1 MKKIF
6 KVLLVFLLAICLI
19 ACNTTSSSSKASG
32 VAKGFKGDVSV
43 EVEYKENEITNV
55 TVKSHSETEG
65 IGSKAVE
72 KIPARIV
79 EQQSVDVDVVAT
91 ATFTSKAIMEATKK
105 ALESVKFDFNSLKS
119 KKVSQD
125 DKKEEVLE
133 TDVVVVG
140 AGGAGM
146 VAAIELANNGKKVVV
161 LEKNELTGG
170 NSVKATGG
178 MNAADTPYQDKN
190 KFNEQPGVEKNIN
203 TALEKYPE
211 LKELAQTVQKQFKE
225 YLAAKG
231 DKGYFDSAELFMLDT
246 LIGGKNLNNPKL
258 VETLAKNSGS
268 AVEWLSKIGAK
279 LTDAG
284 FAGGAS
290 VKRIHRPV
298 NEDGKALAIGSY
310 MIPILTKTVES
321 NSSIKMIYGAPATE
335 LLVDNGQVVGVKAKG
350 YTVKAKAVI
359 LTTGGFGYNLDM
371 VTKYKPEL
379 KGFISTNAPGIT
391 GDGIVMAQKV
401 GAKLVD
407 MEQIQIHP
415 TVYKEN
421 SSLVTEGL
429 RGDGAILVNQEG
441 KRFIDEVSTR
451 DVVSAAEIKQT
462 GSYAYL
468 IIDQNMVDESL
479 VIQGYIKKGMTVKG
493 ETLADLAKELNID
506 AKVLEDTLTKWNS
519 YVNDRKDPDFKRT
532 SFTKPLDKAPYYALK
547 VTPGIHHTM
556 GGIAINE
563 KAEVLKEDGSVIK
576 GLYAAGE
583 VTGGV
588 HGANRLGGNAVVDFV
603 VYGLISARSASEFV
617 K

>member
-1 MKKIF
+1 MKKNINL
-6 KVLLVFLLAICLI
+6 LLVFLLVLGLV
-19 ACNTTSSSSKASG
+19 ACGTSEKVATG
-32 VAKGFKGDVSV
+32 VAKGFKGDVTV
-43 EVEYKENEITNV
+43 EVAYKDHEITKV

-72 KIPARIV
+72 KIPGRIV
-79 EQQSVDVDVVAT
+79 EKQSVDVDVLAT
-91 ATFTSKAIMEATKK
+91 ATYTSKAIMEATKK
-105 ALESVKFDFNSLKS
+105 ALESVKFDFNSLKPKNDATS
-119 KKVSQD
+119 
-125 DKKEEVLE
+125 DKKEENLE
-133 TDVVVVG
+133 ADVVVVG

-146 VAAIELANNGKKVVV
+146 VAAIELANRGHKVVI

-178 MNAADTPYQDKN
+178 MNAADTKYQDKN
-190 KFNEQPGVEKNIN
+190 KFNEKAGVEKTIK
-203 TALEKYPE
+203 TACEKYPE
-211 LKELAQTVQKQFKE
+211 LKELTDKVEKQFGE
-225 YLAAKG
+225 YLLKSNNE
-231 DKGYFDSAELFMLDT
+231 YFDSAELFMLDT
-246 LIGGKNLNNPKL
+246 LIGGKNLNNHKL
-258 VETLAKNSGS
+258 VEVLAKESNA
-268 AVEWLSKIGAK
+268 AVEWLGKIGIN

-298 NEDGKALAIGSY
+298 NEEGKALAVGSY
-310 MIPILTKTVES
+310 MVPLLTKNIES
-321 NSSIKMIYGAPATE
+321 NSSIKILYGAPATE

-371 VTKYKPEL
+371 VAKYKPEL
-379 KGFISTNAPGIT
+379 TGFISTNAPGIT
-391 GDGIVMAQKV
+391 GDGITMAEKV

-421 SSLVTEGL
+421 ASLVTEGL

-441 KRFIDEVSTR
+441 KRFIDETSTR

-468 IIDQNMVDESL
+468 IIDQKMVDASL
-479 VIQGYIKKGMTVKG
+479 VIQGYIKKDMTKKG
-493 ETLADLAKELNID
+493 DTIADLAKVLEID
-506 AKVLEDTLTKWNS
+506 AKALEDTLNKWNS
-519 YVNDRKDPDFKRT
+519 YVKARKDSDFNRT
-532 SFTKPLDKAPYYALK
+532 SFTEPLDKGPFYAIK

-556 GGIAINE
+556 GGLAINE
-563 KAEVLKEDGSVIK
+563 KAEVLKADNTPIK